1 MRFRGFGMKDAGS
14 GFSVRGLVLR
24 LAVGFRGKGVYLT
37 DGIHQLVLES
47 QLPHKI
53 VDLIS

>member
-1 MRFRGFGMKDAGS
+1 MRFRGFGTKDAGS